1 MKHLKVFLVLAF
13 IVVANSVS
21 AQSTFEKWQA
31 IKEFHEVMS
40 QTFHPAEEG
49 NLVPIKARSE
59 EMRNKAAMLLKSD
72 IPAEFRTDAILASAE
87 RLQIK
92 SKALHKLVMSNGSDA
107 AIVKSITDLHD
118 TFHEIVGLC
127 SDAKK

>member
-1 MKHLKVFLVLAF
+1 MKHLKAFLVLAL

-21 AQSTFEKWQA
+21 AQSTFEKWPA

-49 NLVPIKARSE
+49 NLAPIKARSE
-59 EMRNKAAMLLKSD
+59 EMMNKAAMLLKSD
-72 IPAEFRTDAILASAE
+72 IPAEFKTNAILASAE
-87 RLQIK
+87 RLQLK
-92 SKALHKLVMSNGSDA
+92 SKALHKLVTSNGSDA
-107 AIVKSITDLHD
+107 AILKSITDLHD

>member
-1 MKHLKVFLVLAF
+1 MKHLKAFLVLAL

-21 AQSTFEKWQA
+21 AQSTFEKWPA

-49 NLVPIKARSE
+49 NLLPIKARSE
-59 EMRNKAAMLLKSD
+59 EMMNKAAMLLKSD

>member
-13 IVVANSVS
+13 IVLTNSVS
-21 AQSTFEKWQA
+21 AQSTFEKWPA

-59 EMRNKAAMLLKSD
+59 EMMNKAALVLKSD
-72 IPAEFRTDAILASAE
+72 IPTEFRTNAILASAE
-87 RLQIK
+87 RLQLK
-92 SKALHKLVMSNGSDA
+92 SKALHKLVTSNGGDA

>member
-1 MKHLKVFLVLAF
+1 MKHLKAFLVLAL
-13 IVVANSVS
+13 IVFANSVS
-21 AQSTFEKWQA
+21 AQSTFEKWPA

-49 NLVPIKARSE
+49 NLAPIKARSE
-59 EMRNKAAMLLKSD
+59 EMMNKAAMLLKSD
-72 IPAEFRTDAILASAE
+72 IPAEFKTNAILASAE
-87 RLQIK
+87 RLQLK
-92 SKALHKLVMSNGSDA
+92 SKALHKLVTSNGYDA
-107 AIVKSITDLHD
+107 AILKSITDLHD

>member
-1 MKHLKVFLVLAF
+1 MKHLKAFLVLAF

-21 AQSTFEKWQA
+21 AQSTFEKWPA

-49 NLVPIKARSE
+49 NLAPIKARSE
-59 EMRNKAAMLLKSD
+59 EMMNKAAMLLKSD
-72 IPAEFRTDAILASAE
+72 IPAEFRTNAILASAE
-87 RLQIK
+87 RLQLK
-92 SKALHKLVMSNGSDA
+92 SKALHKLVTSNGSDA
-107 AIVKSITDLHD
+107 AILKSITDLHD

-127 SDAKK
+127 SDTKK

>member
-1 MKHLKVFLVLAF
+1 MKHLKAFLVLAL
-13 IVVANSVS
+13 IIVANSVS
-21 AQSTFEKWQA
+21 AQSTFDKWPA

-72 IPAEFRTDAILASAE
+72 IPAEFKTNAILASAE
-87 RLQIK
+87 RLQLK
-92 SKALHKLVMSNGSDA
+92 SKALHKLVNSNGTDA

-127 SDAKK
+127 SDTKK

>member
-21 AQSTFEKWQA
+21 AQSTFEKWPA

-72 IPAEFRTDAILASAE
+72 IPAEFKTNAILASAE
-87 RLQIK
+87 RLQLK

-107 AIVKSITDLHD
+107 AIVKSITDLQD

>member
-1 MKHLKVFLVLAF
+1 MKHLKAFLVLAF

-21 AQSTFEKWQA
+21 AQSTFEKWPA

-49 NLVPIKARSE
+49 NLTPIKARSE
-59 EMRNKAAMLLKSD
+59 EMMNKAAMLLKSD
-72 IPAEFRTDAILASAE
+72 IPAEFRTNAILASAE
-87 RLQIK
+87 RLQLK
-92 SKALHKLVMSNGSDA
+92 SKALHKLVTSNGSDA
-107 AIVKSITDLHD
+107 AILKSITDLHD

>member
-1 MKHLKVFLVLAF
+1 MKHLKAFLVLAL

-21 AQSTFEKWQA
+21 AQSTFDKWPA

-72 IPAEFRTDAILASAE
+72 IPAEFKTNAILASAE
-87 RLQIK
+87 RLQLK
-92 SKALHKLVMSNGSDA
+92 SKALHKLVNSNGTDA

-118 TFHEIVGLC
+118 TFHEIVGL
-127 SDAKK
+127 